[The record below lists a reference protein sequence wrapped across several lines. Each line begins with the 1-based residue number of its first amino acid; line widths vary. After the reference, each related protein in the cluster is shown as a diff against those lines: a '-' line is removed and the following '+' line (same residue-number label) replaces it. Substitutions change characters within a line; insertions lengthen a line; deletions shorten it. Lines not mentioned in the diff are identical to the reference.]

1 MNIECQQE
9 KIIEA
14 ISQVEKITGR
24 NMTLPVLAC
33 ILLEAKKNNTL
44 VLRATNLDLGAEVII
59 SAKVH
64 EEGMVA
70 VLPGIFSSFISSL
83 KPGEKGIHLK
93 VVQGNLEVKT
103 EKTNGTIK
111 TLAHED
117 FPNIPKI
124 QDGTKFTVSSTDFVK
139 GLKSVWYSASVSG
152 IKPELSSIYIYYE
165 LGSMVFAATDSFR
178 LAEKKIKM
186 KKDVDFGQILIP
198 FKNIPEI
205 IRVLEKVSD
214 DVEVELNK
222 NQISFSHKGFY
233 LVSRVIDGVFPD
245 YRQIIPKDKK
255 TEVLVLKQDLMNT
268 LKLSH
273 VFSDK
278 FNQIN
283 VKLVPAKGIFEIKTK
298 NSDIGEA
305 VNTLDAEISGEE
317 LEINFNYRYIAD
329 AFQSIDA
336 DSITLSFSGLNRPM
350 VVRPVSDASFT
361 YIVMPMNR

>member
-1 MNIECQQE
+1 MNIECNQE
-9 KIIEA
+9 KLIEA
-14 ISQVEKITGR
+14 ISQVEKITGKH
-24 NMTLPVLAC
+24 MTLPVLSC
-33 ILLEAKKNNTL
+33 VFLEAKKNNTL
-44 VLRATNLDLGAEVII
+44 TLKATNLDLGAEVII

-64 EEGMVA
+64 EEGVA
-70 VLPGIFSSFISSL
+70 AVSPSILGSFVSGL
-83 KPGEKGIHLK
+83 KAGEKGITLK
-93 VVQGNLEVKT
+93 VVQGNLEIKT
-103 EKTNGTIK
+103 ANTNGTIK
-111 TLAHED
+111 TMPHED

-124 QDGTKFTVSSTDFVK
+124 QNGNKFTISAVDFVK

-152 IKPELSSIYIYYE
+152 IKPELSSVYVYCETGFI
-165 LGSMVFAATDSFR
+165 VFAATDSFR

-186 KKDVDFGQILIP
+186 KKEVDFGQILIP
-198 FKNIPEI
+198 FKNISEI
-205 IRVLEKVSD
+205 VRVLEKVSD
-214 DVEVELNK
+214 EVDVELNK
-222 NQISFSHKGFY
+222 NQISFNHKGFY

-255 TEVLVLKQDLMNT
+255 TEALVLKQDLLNT

-273 VFSDK
+273 IFSDK

-283 VKLVPAKGIFEIKTK
+283 IKLLPSKGTFEIKTK
-298 NSDIGEA
+298 NSDVGEA
-305 VNTLDAEISGEE
+305 VNTIDAEVSGEDI
-317 LEINFNYRYIAD
+317 EINFNYRYIAD